1 MPGAELQLNLYEN
14 AIDSIKHA
22 VEHYTQDTDEA
33 RRYKYTILHLAQGV
47 VLLLKERLRREH
59 PNFVFTNVA
68 RSSKTVDVDTAI
80 SRLEKIAGVDLGY
93 ARNIVE
99 ELASLRNG
107 IEHYAVNISKQQ
119 ADSIIGRTM
128 PFLIAFCR
136 DELKKDFPR
145 EIGAETWQA
154 LLTIETYLAS
164 AIRAVEQ
171 RLRAEGKR
179 SFYCR
184 RCQAKTAIETSYG
197 ETEWEINHTVV
208 SCLVCLDDAFIR
220 TECRE
225 CKKEISIEPYRSST
239 FEYYV
244 TADRGSPNYSY
255 CTDCVAKLH
264 QEFPNFRLPTFVAE
278 VRRWFQ
284 EHDVMTTEQ
293 LYAVLWN
300 VFFAGPTSRPTL
312 LEELYEKGV
321 IDFVYDHDREVY
333 LATRHIMPMPWEG
346 FKQHACF
353 RWSLETDM
361 RP

>member
-1 MPGAELQLNLYEN
+1 MPGTELQLNLYEN

-59 PNFVFTNVA
+59 PNFVFSNVA
-68 RSSKTVDVDTAI
+68 RNSKTVDVETAI
-80 SRLEKIAGVDLGY
+80 SRLEQIAAVDLGY
-93 ARNIVE
+93 ARNIVK
-99 ELASLRNG
+99 ELASLRNR
-107 IEHYAVNISKQQ
+107 IEHYAVDISKQQ

-128 PFLIAFCR
+128 PFLIAFSQ
-136 DELKKDFPR
+136 DELDKDFAR

-184 RCQAKTAIETSYG
+184 RCQANTAIETSYG
-197 ETEWEINHTVV
+197 ESEWEINYTVV
-208 SCLVCLDDAFIR
+208 SCLVCLDEAFIR

-225 CKKEISIEPYRSST
+225 CKKEIIREAYPSST
-239 FEYYV
+239 FEYHV
-244 TADRGSPNYSY
+244 TAGRPVQNYSY

-284 EHDVMTTEQ
+284 KHDVMTTEQ
-293 LYAVLWN
+293 LYGLLWN
-300 VFFAGPTSRPTL
+300 VSLAGPTSRPIL
-312 LEELYEKGV
+312 LEELYKKGV
-321 IDFVYDHDREVY
+321 IDFADDHDREEYV
-333 LATRHIMPMPWEG
+333 ATRQIMAVLWPG

>member
-1 MPGAELQLNLYEN
+1 MPGTELQLNLYEN

-22 VEHYTQDTDEA
+22 IEHYTQDTDEA

-80 SRLEKIAGVDLGY
+80 SRLEKIAGLDLGY

-107 IEHYAVNISKQQ
+107 IEHYAVDISKQQ
-119 ADSIIGRTM
+119 ADSMIGRTM

-171 RLRAEGKR
+171 RLRAEGKI

-184 RCQAKTAIETSYG
+184 ICQAYTAIERSYG
-197 ETEWEINHTVV
+197 ETEWEINYSVV
-208 SCLVCLDDAFIR
+208 SCLVCLHDAFIR

-225 CKKEISIEPYRSST
+225 CKKETTIEPYPSSV
-239 FEYYV
+239 FEYHV
-244 TADRGSPNYSY
+244 TAAGPVQKYGY

-278 VRRWFQ
+278 VRRGFQ
-284 EHDVMTTEQ
+284 KHDFMTTEQ
-293 LYAVLWN
+293 LYALLWN
-300 VFFAGPTSRPTL
+300 VSLAGPTGRAIL
-312 LEELYEKGV
+312 LEELYKKGV
-321 IDFVYDHDREVY
+321 IDFADDHDREEY
-333 LATRHIMPMPWEG
+333 LATREIMAVLWPG